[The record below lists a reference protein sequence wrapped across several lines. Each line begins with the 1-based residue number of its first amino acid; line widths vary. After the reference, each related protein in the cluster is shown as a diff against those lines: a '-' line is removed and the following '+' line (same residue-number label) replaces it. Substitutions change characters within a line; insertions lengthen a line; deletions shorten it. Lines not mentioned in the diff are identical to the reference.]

1 MKYIIGNHFFKK
13 HSRNDTQFT
22 VLEGATVIV
31 EKAILSSD
39 NLTQITIQEGA
50 TEIKGC
56 ALEGCTSLTNQPTLA
71 HQLNRYSSMK
81 TGNTP

>member
-1 MKYIIGNHFFKK
+1 MQYIIENQFLKK
-13 HSRNDTQFT
+13 YSRYDTQFS
-22 VLEGATVIV
+22 VQEGATVTG
-31 EKAILSSD
+31 EEAFLSSY

-71 HQLNRYSSMK
+71 HQLNNFSSMK
-81 TGNTP
+81 TGNPP

>member
-22 VLEGATVIV
+22 VLEGVTEIGEEAF
-31 EKAILSSD
+31 LSSD

-50 TEIKGC
+50 TEIKDC
-56 ALEGCTSLTNQPTLA
+56 ASEGCTNLTNQPTLA
-71 HQLNRYSSMK
+71 HQSNNFS
-81 TGNTP
+81 